1 MPKTVTNNTP
11 NKIFHSQF
19 TRFAWIDRARLTL
32 LLVCRTLTLISSLA
46 SSPVHPLLG
55 GFLHAESLPL
65 VNSNINLVISLRSDW
80 LIKRGHLYS

>member
-32 LLVCRTLTLISSLA
+32 LRVCRTLTLISSLT
-46 SSPVHPLLG
+46 SPRVHPLLG
-55 GFLHAESLPL
+55 GFLHAESLIPL
-65 VNSNINLVISLRSDW
+65 VNSNINLVISPRSDW
-80 LIKRGHLYS
+80 LIKRC